1 MLHLRLFTVCGLRFD
16 RDDFSPLFQMVILR
30 EGDLISAR
38 TLAMMNDGRFPVWAG
53 AQGDRLVALRHGFR
67 HHRLHRIVMKQATMV
82 TKDFHYILL
91 PNLCSKRCYFLGNRR
106 QVYQFK

>member
-1 MLHLRLFTVCGLRFD
+1 MPSPMDHILTRNMSEGVSLVLEDVMQVIVTLVVNRTVGAAGIAL
-16 RDDFSPLFQMVILR
+16 SGP
-30 EGDLISAR
+30 
-38 TLAMMNDGRFPVWAG
+38 G

-67 HHRLHRIVMKQATMV
+67 HHRLHRIVMKQATMI

-91 PNLCSKRCYFLGNRR
+91 PNLCTKRCYFLGNRR